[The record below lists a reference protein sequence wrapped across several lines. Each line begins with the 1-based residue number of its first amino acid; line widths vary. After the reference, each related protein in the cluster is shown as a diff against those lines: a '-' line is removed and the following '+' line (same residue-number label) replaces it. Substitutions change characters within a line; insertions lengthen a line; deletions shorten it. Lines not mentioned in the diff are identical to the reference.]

1 MEGKSIFEKIKDT
14 FSRIFKKKTLE
25 QLPEGK
31 NDIDNTQT
39 SSDITPST
47 VDSSVEKENSFKES
61 LKIDPNS
68 FAGLD
73 SEGIQK
79 KILSLLGV
87 NPELINFP
95 VLRDKVF
102 GDYYSNIKQDA
113 TPIEVLEHFKNRSKI
128 TQNSFEITI
137 SKTSEESKYGNYGN
151 FYSFRLEDSDIKM
164 SHSTMY
170 SDQNPMLRS
179 DTYSTFNKDG
189 LELFT
194 HHEAKNIY
202 ASTTDITAIRTEY
215 VHNFDLTRK
224 TIDTALYTN
233 HLNPAANPII
243 IDLAAHPDRT
253 DIAQFCVMNI
263 HNEYSKPKPIVNGP
277 QKKSSDQVRTAQIK
291 RAINASKYKSACLN
305 YIKENDLV
313 LYNEFENTEQ
323 KNI

>member
-47 VDSSVEKENSFKES
+47 VDSSVTKEISFKES

-68 FAGLD
+68 FDGLD
-73 SEGIQK
+73 SEGVQK

-87 NPELINFP
+87 NPELINFQ

-102 GDYYSNIKQDA
+102 GDYYSNIKRDA
-113 TPIEVLEHFKNRSKI
+113 TPIEVLEHFKNRSKVS
-128 TQNSFEITI
+128 QNSFEITVV
-137 SKTSEESKYGNYGN
+137 KTSDPSILGNYGN
-151 FYSFRLEDSDIKM
+151 FYSFKLEDNNIKMFNSTMHNNTKPMIQSDI
-164 SHSTMY
+164 
-170 SDQNPMLRS
+170 N
-179 DTYSTFNKDG
+179 STFNKDG
-189 LELFT
+189 LELFA
-194 HHEAKNIY
+194 HYESKEIY
-202 ASTTDITAIRTEY
+202 ASTTDITDIRTEY
-215 VHNFDLTRK
+215 INNFDLTRK

-233 HLNPAANPII
+233 HLKPADNPSI

-253 DIAQFCVMNI
+253 DIAELDDYNTI
-263 HNEYSKPKPIVNGP
+263 NLYSKPKPIFNGP
-277 QKKSSDQVRTAQIK
+277 RKMSSDEVRTAQIK

-305 YIKENDLV
+305 YIKENDLA